1 MATVSEASG
10 TTFSV
15 LVTVVAC
22 TPTVAAVVSLLPVLT
37 LWEISAPEMLPASTL
52 IAPELA
58 MRLVIPSGTAILLA
72 FHIGY
77 GAFFL
82 SVLEIRSGR
91 LDD

>member
-1 MATVSEASG
+1 
-10 TTFSV
+10 V
-15 LVTVVAC
+15 L
-22 TPTVAAVVSLLPVLT
+22 S
-37 LWEISAPEMLPASTL
+37 
-52 IAPELA
+52 PELA

-72 FHIGY
+72 FQIGY